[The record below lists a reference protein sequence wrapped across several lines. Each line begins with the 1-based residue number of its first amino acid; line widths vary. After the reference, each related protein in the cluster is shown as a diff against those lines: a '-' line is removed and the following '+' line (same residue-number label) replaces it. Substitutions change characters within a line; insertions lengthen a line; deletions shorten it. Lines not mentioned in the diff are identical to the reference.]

1 MVAPT
6 RPLLGGMPPM
16 ISAVINHSKIL
27 RVTEMDKKNL
37 WLQQS
42 GHAHHRK
49 GPYYHGGLGGLPS
62 PPIVFWN

>member
-1 MVAPT
+1 M
-6 RPLLGGMPPM
+6 
-16 ISAVINHSKIL
+16 AVINYSNIL

-49 GPYYHGGLGGLPS
+49 GPYYHGGLGGDYQV
-62 PPIVFWN
+62 PPLCFGIEKVVVFVFSH